1 MADSNFRSYRSH
13 DPLARP
19 GERAPASAQ
28 IADPLAE
35 LARLIGQTDAADGF
49 GRGAGGAAD
58 PAAYEPEPAADQ
70 DWAANDRYAEGTE
83 PARETYGAGYQEA
96 ERYEEEFVAPP
107 REPFPAPRLNGG
119 GDDSRRYA
127 PPQPRARDDVAPAQ
141 EFQIPAF
148 LPRGHE
154 DRYEYD
160 EEQSGS
166 DDQAY
171 ASDDY
176 EDEAPGPR
184 RRGGMV
190 LVAAILGLAVLGTA
204 GAFAYRSMF
213 GGSMLPSLPPIIKA
227 DTGPTK
233 IMPNAGSTSGS
244 ASNQAGVSG
253 NGVAEKL
260 VSREEKPVD
269 VPPPVSAAPRVV
281 STIPIFPAPDSQS
294 PGGPASA
301 VPNVPVPVQSAP
313 PPANAPVVPLASAS
327 PPYAPVASAEP
338 KKIHTV
344 AIRPDQSGGLDAMP
358 VAVPPPSTVASAP
371 ASVRAAAPPRPAA
384 PPAAVARPA
393 PAPQSA
399 NAPLSILPGQADRP
413 MAPPPRT
420 HTALAEPTPLS
431 PSAAAEAPSAPGGG
445 YAVQVTSQRSEA
457 DAQTAFRALRAKYPT
472 QLGGHEPIVRRADLG
487 TKGVFYRALVG
498 PFASMEQ
505 AAGVCSSL
513 KAAGGTCIVQR
524 N

>member
-19 GERAPASAQ
+19 GDRAPASAQ
-28 IADPLAE
+28 DADPLAE
-35 LARLIGQTDAADGF
+35 LARLIGQSSAAD
-49 GRGAGGAAD
+49 A
-58 PAAYEPEPAADQ
+58 PAYQPEPAGGPE
-70 DWAANDRYAEGTE
+70 WAADDRYAEATE
-83 PARETYGAGYQEA
+83 PAPETYSAGYRGEA
-96 ERYEEEFVAPP
+96 EGYEEDLAAPP
-107 REPFPAPRLNGG
+107 PELFPAPRLNGG
-119 GDDSRRYA
+119 RDDGHRYAMQQPRPRNEVA
-127 PPQPRARDDVAPAQ
+127 PPQA
-141 EFQIPAF
+141 FQIPPF
-148 LPRGHE
+148 LPRAHD
-154 DRYEYD
+154 DRYEYDD

-171 ASDDY
+171 AADDY
-176 EDEAPGPR
+176 EDEAPSPR
-184 RRGGMV
+184 RRSGLV

-233 IMPNAGSTSGS
+233 IMPNAGSAQGS
-244 ASNQAGVSG
+244 ASDQAGASG
-253 NGVAEKL
+253 SGSPEKL

-269 VPPPVSAAPRVV
+269 VPPPVSAAPRVL

-294 PGGPASA
+294 PGGSGSPAPS
-301 VPNVPVPVQSAP
+301 VPVPVQSAP
-313 PPANAPVVPLASAS
+313 PPANAPAVPLAAAA
-327 PPYAPVASAEP
+327 PPYAPMASAEP

-358 VAVPPPSTVASAP
+358 AAVPPAP
-371 ASVRAAAPPRPAA
+371 AAAAAPAPVRAA
-384 PPAAVARPA
+384 ARPA
-393 PAPQSA
+393 PAPPAVARPVPAPPPA

-413 MAPPPRT
+413 AAAPPRT
-420 HTALAEPTPLS
+420 RTALAEPTPLN
-431 PSAAAEAPSAPGGG
+431 PSDAAEAPSAAGGS
-445 YAVQVTSQRSEA
+445 YAVQVSSQRSEA
-457 DAQTAFRALRAKYPT
+457 EAQAAFRALRAKYPT
-472 QLGGHEPIVRRADLG
+472 QIGGHEPIVRRADLG

-498 PFASMEQ
+498 PFASMEE
-505 AAGVCSSL
+505 AAGMCSSL